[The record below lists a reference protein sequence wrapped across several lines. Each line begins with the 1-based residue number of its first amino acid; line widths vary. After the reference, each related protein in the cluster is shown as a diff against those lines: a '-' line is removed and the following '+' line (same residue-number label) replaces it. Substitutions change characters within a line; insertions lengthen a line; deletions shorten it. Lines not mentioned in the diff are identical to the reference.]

1 MPLMPLMMINRN
13 YDKLRTRTLMP
24 LMPLMTINCNYDKLR
39 TRTLMTLIALMTLLL
54 PSLIM
59 TLDIM

>member
-1 MPLMPLMMINRN
+1 MINRN

-54 PSLIM
+54 PSLM
-59 TLDIM
+59 